1 MNLKETLDK
10 AALAL
15 GLFLMFG
22 ILFIPERIPELRIGV
37 ENLVGLLLNPLL
49 NEPIKLPFHMILF
62 ILATL
67 TGLYASWIQKYTM
80 DWKLMKR
87 VQERMKAFQKEFKEA
102 QLSGNAQKLKKLEA
116 QRNEMMADQLAM
128 TKQQFKPMLY
138 ISIISIPLFMW
149 AYSAIIP
156 SYLFSWDEVPGN
168 NNDKL
173 ISFFEKNLGAEWAK
187 KATIM
192 KINDGRVITISDGK
206 NSYSLALNEEKT
218 KAILKTDDFI
228 TYEFPVKIENGKL
241 NIYTPEYSMIF
252 PFWGEQ
258 KLSGIVFWVLQYWI
272 YWYFICSLPVSQ
284 IIRKSLNIGM

>member
-10 AALAL
+10 AALTL

-22 ILFIPERIPELRIGV
+22 ILFIPELRIGV
-37 ENLVGLLLNPLL
+37 GNIVGLLLNPLL

-87 VQERMKAFQKEFKEA
+87 VQERMKAFQKEFKET

-116 QRNEMMADQLAM
+116 QRNEMMADQMAM

-149 AYSAIIP
+149 AYSAIIH
-156 SYLFSWDEVPGN
+156 
-168 NNDKL
+168 
-173 ISFFEKNLGAEWAK
+173 
-187 KATIM
+187 
-192 KINDGRVITISDGK
+192 
-206 NSYSLALNEEKT
+206 
-218 KAILKTDDFI
+218 
-228 TYEFPVKIENGKL
+228 
-241 NIYTPEYSMIF
+241 TPEYSMIF

-284 IIRKSLNIGM
+284 IIRKSLNIGGM